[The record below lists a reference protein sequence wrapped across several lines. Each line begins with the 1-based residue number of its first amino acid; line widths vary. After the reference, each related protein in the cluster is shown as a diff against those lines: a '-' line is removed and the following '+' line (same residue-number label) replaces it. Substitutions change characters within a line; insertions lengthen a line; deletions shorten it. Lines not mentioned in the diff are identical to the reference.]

1 MTYQEIVNQYKK
13 KSTLLCVGLDTD
25 ISRLPRHILTEDDP
39 IFAFNKQI
47 IDATAD
53 YCIAYKPNLAFY
65 EAYGAKGWESLK
77 KTVEYIPKDIFTIA
91 DAKRGDIG
99 NTAGMYAKAFF
110 EEMSFD
116 AVTISP
122 YMGRDS
128 IDPFLAYP
136 DKWTIVL
143 ARTSNASSND
153 FQELPVGEDYH
164 LYQSVI
170 ETSSKWCGKEQMM
183 YVVGA
188 TQPESL
194 QVIRKMVPEH
204 FFLVPGVGAQGGNMD
219 EVIRYGSTG
228 DGGLLINSSRQIIYA
243 SPGQDFQQQAGKEA
257 RKLQQ
262 QMEQMLNKY
271 S

>member
-1 MTYQEIVNQYKK
+1 MTYQELVNQYKR

-25 ISRLPRHILTEDDP
+25 ISRLPRHILNEDDP
-39 IFAFNKQI
+39 VFEFNKQI
-47 IDATAD
+47 IEATAD

-65 EAYGAKGWESLK
+65 EAHGSKGWESLQ
-77 KTVEYIPKDIFTIA
+77 KTIEYIPKEIFTIA

-110 EEMSFD
+110 EEMNFD
-116 AVTISP
+116 AVTVAP

-128 IDPFLAYP
+128 VDPFLAYP
-136 DKWTIVL
+136 DKWTILL
-143 ARTSNASSND
+143 ARTSNASSSD
-153 FQELPVGEDYH
+153 FQELFVGEDY
-164 LYQSVI
+164 LYQRVI
-170 ETSSKWCGKEQMM
+170 ENSSKWCGKEQMM

-194 QVIRKMVPEH
+194 QVIRRMVPEH
-204 FFLVPGVGAQGGNMD
+204 FFLVPGIGAQGGNME
-219 EVIRYGSTG
+219 EVIRYGSTS

-243 SPGQDFQQQAGKEA
+243 SQEKDFAIAARNEA
-257 RKLQQ
+257 KKLQQ
-262 QMEQMLNKY
+262 QIEQMLSKH

>member
-1 MTYQEIVNQYKK
+1 MTYQELVNQYRK

-25 ISRLPRHILTEDDP
+25 ITRLPRHILNEDDP
-39 IFAFNKQI
+39 VFAFNKQI

-53 YCIAYKPNLAFY
+53 CCIAYKPNLAFY
-65 EAYGAKGWESLK
+65 EARGARGWESLQ

-110 EEMSFD
+110 EEMPFD
-116 AVTISP
+116 AVTIAP

-128 IDPFLAYP
+128 VDPFLAYP
-136 DKWTIVL
+136 DKWVILL
-143 ARTSNASSND
+143 AKTSNASSND
-153 FQELPVGEDYH
+153 FQELYVGEDY
-164 LYQSVI
+164 LYQQVI
-170 ETSSKWCGKEQMM
+170 EISSKWGGKDQMM

-194 QVIRKMVPEH
+194 QVIRKMVPDH
-204 FFLVPGVGAQGGNMD
+204 FFLVPGVGAQGGNME

-243 SPGQDFQQQAGKEA
+243 SPGKDFAKAAGNEA

-262 QMEQMLNKY
+262 QMEQMLNKH